1 MFHKHGF
8 GSIKVGKKLN
18 SRLNQKQFFVKLFN
32 ALVWWLAFVK
42 KLYYLKLIRSWLVL
56 KPVLLFWYHAML
68 PSGIVTLFG

>member
-1 MFHKHGF
+1 MQILTSYIKWKRTDYTETFERCVFHKHGF

-42 KLYYLKLIRSWLVL
+42 KLFI
-56 KPVLLFWYHAML
+56 
-68 PSGIVTLFG
+68 I